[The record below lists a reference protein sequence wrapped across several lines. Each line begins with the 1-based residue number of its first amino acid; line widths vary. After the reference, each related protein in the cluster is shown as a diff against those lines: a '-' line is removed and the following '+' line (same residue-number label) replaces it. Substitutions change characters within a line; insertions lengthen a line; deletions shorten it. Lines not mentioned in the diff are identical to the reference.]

1 MKIGELSE
9 ATRVSRR
16 LLRYYEEQSLI
27 APRRSENS
35 YRDYDERMVDRVF
48 QIRGLLDMGFPT
60 RVIRQI
66 LPCLDQ
72 ERVIHMSD
80 VTPEML
86 SMLEA
91 EASGLDDKI
100 SFLVKNRDAIRE
112 YIAEVRQRQTVPLDG

>member
-1 MKIGELSE
+1 
-9 ATRVSRR
+9 
-16 LLRYYEEQSLI
+16 
-27 APRRSENS
+27 
-35 YRDYDERMVDRVF
+35 
-48 QIRGLLDMGFPT
+48 MGFPT

-91 EASGLDDKI
+91 EASGLDEKI